1 MASNGNQPHEPGT
14 APMRSRRGLLAGAAG
29 AAGAIAAGAVV
40 RGTPAQAATGG
51 NVILGEITAAEN
63 STVVRY
69 DGPSG
74 LTSSVLVGL
83 DGVDSL
89 FAAGLPAGVAGIAGA
104 GPTAGTGGVKNG
116 VLGYTDNGAGY
127 GTTGW
132 NANGAAGTGAGV
144 VGVFGQTFPRNAV
157 GTGVAGVS
165 DSTADEATAVYG
177 EIASASPGSDSTAVR
192 GQNNGTGGLG
202 IGVWGSQAGSGWGVY
217 GTAPSGI
224 GVFGS
229 GGSGTGAYGE
239 GAIGVHGTATTPTGT
254 GVLADNFTGGTA
266 LHVNGPASFTRSGT
280 VTVPSGQKTASA
292 TGIALTSASL
302 VLATVQGNVP
312 GCYVQGVTTVTG
324 SSGSLTIHLS
334 KSAPVTMKVAWFI
347 LS

>member
-1 MASNGNQPHEPGT
+1 MASKRNQPHEPGT
-14 APMRSRRGLLAGAAG
+14 GLVRSRRGLLAGAAG
-29 AAGAIAAGAVV
+29 AAGAIAAGAVM

-51 NVILGEITAAEN
+51 NVILGEISGSEKTTA
-63 STVVRY
+63 VLY

-74 LTSSVLVGL
+74 LLSSVLVGY
-83 DGVDSL
+83 DGVDTL
-89 FAAGLPAGVAGIAGA
+89 FGAGLPAGVGGIAGA

-116 VLGYTDNGAGY
+116 VSGYTDNGAGY
-127 GTTGW
+127 GTIGW
-132 NANGAAGTGAGV
+132 NTNAVPGTGAGV
-144 VGVFGQTFPRNAV
+144 VGIYGQTFPGNTV
-157 GTGVAGVS
+157 GAGVAGVS
-165 DSTADEATAVYG
+165 DSTAGDATAVYG
-177 EIASASPGSDSTAVR
+177 EIASASPGGDSAAVR

-217 GTAPSGI
+217 GTAASGI

-239 GAIGVHGTATTPTGT
+239 GATGVHGVATSATGA
-254 GVLADNFTGGTA
+254 GVLADNVAGGTA
-266 LHVNGPASFTRSGT
+266 LRVNGPATFARSGT
-280 VTVPSGQKTASA
+280 VTVAAGQKTASA

-334 KSAPVTMKVAWFI
+334 KSAPVTIKVAWFI